1 MDESPGVTRVE
12 LPRWV
17 VPVLGLTAA
26 GLVPW
31 TLYLTFSLPSR
42 HITERYDV
50 AWVGY
55 DCILLCAITWT
66 AVCGVRGLRWL
77 VPAAAT
83 TGTLLVADAWFDVV
97 TSIGTSDWIEA
108 VLQAVFAEL
117 PLAAICAFIVWDVER
132 FYEATV
138 ARYARARG
146 AARPARADE
155 DDARAGRREA
165 RARRR
170 PRA

>member
-17 VPVLGLTAA
+17 APLLGLTAA

-55 DCILLCAITWT
+55 DCILFCSISWT
-66 AVCGVRGLRWL
+66 AICAVRGLRWL
-77 VPAAAT
+77 IPAAAT

-97 TSIGTSDWIEA
+97 TSIGSNDWIEA
-108 VLQAVFAEL
+108 VLEALLAEL
-117 PLAAICAFIVWDVER
+117 PLAAICAFIVWDAER
-132 FYEATV
+132 FYDATI
-138 ARYARARG
+138 ARVRG
-146 AARPARADE
+146 AVRPARADGG
-155 DDARAGRREA
+155 DARAGRREA
-165 RARRR
+165 RARRS

>member
-1 MDESPGVTRVE
+1 MDDSPELTRVP

-17 VPVLGLTAA
+17 APLLAMTAA

-31 TLYLTFSLPSR
+31 TLYLTFSLPSD
-42 HITERYDV
+42 HITKHYDL

-55 DCILLCAITWT
+55 DCILFCSMSWT
-66 AVCGVRGLRWL
+66 VICVARGLPWL

-97 TSIGTSDWIEA
+97 TSTGSNDWVEA
-108 VLQAVFAEL
+108 VLQAAFAEV

-132 FYEATV
+132 FSEATFTRYKR
-138 ARYARARG
+138 ARDAARRARAG
-146 AARPARADE
+146 E
-155 DDARAGRREA
+155 GDARAERREA
-165 RARRR
+165 PARRS
-170 PRA
+170 PRG